1 MKMAECK
8 RRNIF
13 KFGFTDPDKVHEKTL
28 QHYPRDTERNLLRFL
43 VEQNFWD
50 SILFPYNFR

>member
-1 MKMAECK
+1 MVECK
-8 RRNIF
+8 RRHIF
-13 KFGFTDPDKVHEKTL
+13 KFGFIDPDKVHEKTL

-43 VEQNFWD
+43 VEQNFCD

>member
-13 KFGFTDPDKVHEKTL
+13 KCGFIDLDKVYEKTL
-28 QHYPRDTERNLLRFL
+28 QHLSRDTERNLLRFL
-43 VEQNFWD
+43 VEQNFCD